1 MLGKLEVTLE
11 CEGCYPNLNGQYDP
25 NKTIVIMHME
35 TNSNPSADAEN
46 EVNNESDLVS
56 PQQTVL
62 WMRLEKECQAMAL
75 HAFAKG
81 LEVPAGVMKSL
92 SEQTQVDKH
101 ERKLESLAKIHSKLA
116 QVVAPSKPETITLM
130 AQERARKPLFLF
142 LGSVPLIRR
151 MMMVAI
157 VSLVALI
164 GLSLS
169 PYIDN
174 DNMVA
179 SMFDMEGLQLLY
191 VQSILLSAA
200 AIGASFAALFKANGY
215 VTAGIYDPK
224 FESSYWVRFVVGLI
238 SGIILTQLIPIN
250 INAVADAAGNSM
262 GTSGSGMSHAAI
274 RISMAL
280 VGGFSA
286 NLVYKILDRI
296 VETVQSFISPPVP
309 EDPQVIKDTLINQFE
324 REKQQFV
331 NELSQELNRI
341 QQQLFVDDQLL
352 SQKKIQVLLAGLQS
366 FIHSNERN

>member
-1 MLGKLEVTLE
+1 
-11 CEGCYPNLNGQYDP
+11 
-25 NKTIVIMHME
+25 ME
-35 TNSNPSADAEN
+35 TTNSLLTNAEN
-46 EVNNESDLVS
+46 AKVDESEPLS
-56 PQQTVL
+56 SHHSIL

-75 HAFAKG
+75 HAFSKG
-81 LEVPAGVMKSL
+81 MEVPAGVMRSL

-130 AQERARKPLFLF
+130 AQERDRKPLFLF

-157 VSLVALI
+157 LSLVALI

-174 DNMVA
+174 SNMEA

-191 VQSILLSAA
+191 VQSILMSSA
-200 AIGASFAALFKANGY
+200 AIGASFAALFKANSY
-215 VTAGIYDPK
+215 VTAAIYDPK
-224 FESSYWVRFVVGLI
+224 YESSYWVRFVVGLI

-250 INAVADAAGNSM
+250 INAVADAAGNSI
-262 GTSGSGMSHAAI
+262 GTESAGMSLAAI
-274 RISMAL
+274 RITMAL

-286 NLVYKILDRI
+286 NLVYTILDRI
-296 VETVQSFISPPVP
+296 VETVQSFISPSVP
-309 EDPQVIKDTLINQFE
+309 EDPQVAKDTLINQFE

-341 QQQLFVDDQLL
+341 QQQLFVDDEQF
-352 SQKKIQVLLAGLQS
+352 SQKKIQALLAGLQS

>member
-1 MLGKLEVTLE
+1 MMM
-11 CEGCYPNLNGQYDP
+11 
-25 NKTIVIMHME
+25 KT
-35 TNSNPSADAEN
+35 NNDDSANAEN
-46 EVNNESDLVS
+46 EQVNESDPLS
-56 PQQTVL
+56 AHHSIL

-81 LEVPAGVMKSL
+81 LEVPSGVMKSL
-92 SEQTQVDKH
+92 SEQTQVDKY

-130 AQERARKPLFLF
+130 AQERARKPLLLF

-157 VSLVALI
+157 ISLVALI

-174 DNMVA
+174 TNMEA

-200 AIGASFAALFKANGY
+200 AIGASFAALFKANSY
-215 VTAGIYDPK
+215 VTAAIYDPK
-224 FESSYWVRFVVGLI
+224 YESSYWVRFVVGLI

-250 INAVADAAGNSM
+250 VNAVADAAEKSM
-262 GTSGSGMSHAAI
+262 GAEGSSMSLAAI
-274 RISMAL
+274 RITMAL

-286 NLVYKILDRI
+286 NLVYTILDRI

-324 REKQQFV
+324 KEKQQFV
-331 NELSQELNRI
+331 HELSQELNRI
-341 QQQLFVDDQLL
+341 QQQLFVDDEQLN
-352 SQKKIQVLLAGLQS
+352 QKKVQALLAGLQS